1 MIGQIWAQG
10 AGMKKIALVV
20 VAATVLVSSPA
31 ARAAEGIITYKSLAP
46 DVAFDLAR
54 AALMQCRKDGFQV
67 AVAVI
72 DRFGAPL
79 VVLRDRF
86 AGLDAQEV
94 ATGKAWNA
102 ANFGRNTS
110 DLIAALKS
118 GELSSAIATLPKV
131 RMMRGG
137 LVIEAGGSMLGAVG
151 VAGAPGGEKDEACA
165 KAGLGAVQDKLDF

>member
-1 MIGQIWAQG
+1 
-10 AGMKKIALVV
+10 
-20 VAATVLVSSPA
+20 
-31 ARAAEGIITYKSLAP
+31 
-46 DVAFDLAR
+46 
-54 AALMQCRKDGFQV
+54 MQCRKDGFQV

-94 ATGKAWNA
+94 ATGKAWTA